1 MAVSAA
7 GMSIVWA
14 STATRQAQS
23 STNERSITLP
33 RPSVN
38 SAVARRWRRAGDEFN
53 WDLRFPQR
61 VATRFQRNEM
71 ASTEAEAPV
80 VVDEPSTA
88 FEVVHQLDT
97 AIETKT
103 HEEEEAVLF
112 KMSLSAVAGHGD

>member
-1 MAVSAA
+1 
-7 GMSIVWA
+7 
-14 STATRQAQS
+14 
-23 STNERSITLP
+23 
-33 RPSVN
+33 
-38 SAVARRWRRAGDEFN
+38 
-53 WDLRFPQR
+53 
-61 VATRFQRNEM
+61 M

-112 KMSLSAVAGHGD
+112 KMCTPTPSLSPQTGR